1 MERTKYLRRVD
12 LGGSYG
18 GTTRRGVDETLS
30 VSVLG
35 EGALHG
41 AQESRRALARVYG
54 IRAPRTDDIVEPDGI
69 ELDLDEVRLF
79 DIEQKSVGLQ
89 AELDALAFGAS
100 SRLCPVGLGVDIE
113 KLAYGVER
121 VLWSHEVLDFAAER
135 VGVGPLD
142 LLEAVAG
149 VSRVLAKATRRKAPE
164 PAWGAQPLFAGVSVA
179 LGDEGLECPRIS
191 GDKLLEVTA
200 VWAAREIAS
209 RYQRSS
215 DADVARL
222 LIIQEAIEA
231 GIPLSALQS
240 WKELCRWSTGIE
252 PFGGVGADGDH
263 LRARSDSLDWD
274 AGLARVWAVLQ
285 EEQLITA
292 FAWER
297 FVALARGSVELEHQG
312 ELVGLTSLWAPTF
325 ANELMRQINGGAHLD
340 PGRVAR
346 YVPRPAAG
354 FASAHI
360 AVLREIARRRGWQ
373 TSDIEELS
381 FTELA
386 LRPIRRNGIP
396 LDALVQFAV
405 SGDPSAIIELM
416 GAVDPL
422 SRQTRYTLLVE
433 APDEHVAAVTVYGR
447 AVYERLAAEVLDVR
461 PSFAAGVFWR
471 YPKVT
476 ITSGTELHGL

>member
-18 GTTRRGVDETLS
+18 GATRRGVDETLS

-41 AQESRRALARVYG
+41 AQESRRAMARVYG
-54 IRAPRTDDIVEPDGI
+54 VRAPRAEDVVDQDELGLDD
-69 ELDLDEVRLF
+69 LRLF
-79 DIEQKSVGLQ
+79 DIEQEPIGLQ

-100 SRLCPVGLGVDIE
+100 PRLHPVGLGVDVE
-113 KLAYGVER
+113 RLAYGVGR

-135 VGVGPLD
+135 VGVISLD
-142 LLEAVAG
+142 LLEAATG
-149 VSRVLAKATRRKAPE
+149 VSRILAKATRRSAPE
-164 PAWGAQPLFAGVSVA
+164 PTWGAQSLFGGA
-179 LGDEGLECPRIS
+179 ELECPRVS
-191 GDKLLEVTA
+191 DDKLVELTA
-200 VWAAREIAS
+200 VWAAREVAS

-231 GIPLSALQS
+231 EIPLPALLT
-240 WKELCRWSTGIE
+240 WKELCRWSTGID
-252 PFGGVGADGDH
+252 PFGGVGADGDR
-263 LRARSDSLDWD
+263 LRARADSMSWD

-285 EEQLITA
+285 EEQLVA
-292 FAWER
+292 ALAWER
-297 FVALARGSVELEHQG
+297 FVALARGEVELGHQA
-312 ELVGLTSLWAPTF
+312 ELIGLTSLWAPTF
-325 ANELMRQINGGAHLD
+325 AHTLMRQVNAGAHLD

-346 YVPRPAAG
+346 YVPRPAPG

-381 FTELA
+381 FTEQT

-396 LDALVQFAV
+396 LDVVIAFAMT
-405 SGDPSAIIELM
+405 GDPSAIVELM
-416 GAVDPL
+416 GQVDPM
-422 SRQTRYTLLVE
+422 SGRTRYTLLVE
-433 APDEHVAAVTVYGR
+433 EPDEHVAAVTAYGR
-447 AVYERLAAEVLDVR
+447 AVYERLAAEALDVR

-476 ITSGTELHGL
+476 IASGTELHGL